1 MDVRFDQMNQST
13 NDRFDAMH
21 RTMMR
26 GFFAMGGITV
36 TCLAVLSKLGS

>member
-1 MDVRFDQMNQST
+1 
-13 NDRFDAMH
+13 MH

-36 TCLAVLSKLGS
+36 TCFVGLAGMQAV